1 MFRNIDFSRREY
13 GCGWPKMLDNVDER
27 FDLECI
33 ENKSTADGKRF
44 DAVMYAGRRVKA
56 YFLKDR

>member
-1 MFRNIDFSRREY
+1 
-13 GCGWPKMLDNVDER
+13 MLDDVDER

-44 DAVMYAGRRVKA
+44 DAVMYAGRRVKTS
-56 YFLKDR
+56 FLKDR